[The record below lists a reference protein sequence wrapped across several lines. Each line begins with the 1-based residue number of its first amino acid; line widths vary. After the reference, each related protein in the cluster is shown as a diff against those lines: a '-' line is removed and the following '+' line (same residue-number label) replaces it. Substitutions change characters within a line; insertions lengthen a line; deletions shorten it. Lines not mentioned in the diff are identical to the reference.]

1 VEKSVSSK
9 DYKLFLRHLRA
20 ERRRVGVT
28 QTELAARLKETQ
40 TFVSKV
46 ERGERRIDVIELRAI
61 CSALGTSFPA
71 FVKKLDSSI
80 K

>member
-1 VEKSVSSK
+1 VEKSVSAK
-9 DYKLFLRHLRA
+9 DYKLFLRQLRA

-28 QTELAARLKETQ
+28 QVELATRLKETQ
-40 TFVSKV
+40 TFVSKC

-61 CSALGTSFPA
+61 CTALGTSFTA
-71 FVKKLDSSI
+71 FVKSLDSSL